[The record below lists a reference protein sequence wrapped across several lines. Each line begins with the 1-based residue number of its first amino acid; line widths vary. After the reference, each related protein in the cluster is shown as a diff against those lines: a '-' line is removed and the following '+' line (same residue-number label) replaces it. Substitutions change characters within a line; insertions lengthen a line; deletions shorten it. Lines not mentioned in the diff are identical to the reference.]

1 MAKVIVAFS
10 SDHTKIGKTVD
21 VDDDAAAVMVNE
33 GRARYAEDEP
43 GATTTA
49 RKPAAKTAST

>member
-10 SDHTKIGKTVD
+10 RDHTKIGKTVD
-21 VDDDAAAVMVNE
+21 VDDDEAAVMVNE

-43 GATTTA
+43 GKTEP
-49 RKPAAKTAST
+49 RKAPAKAADK